1 MKGDGE
7 AGMNNG
13 GTSPV
18 QGRQFQIFL
27 DIYSPL
33 KATSPALPRPT
44 SPLQAPN
51 SPAISTSSAPHPLP
65 GVLNQPGAT
74 GDTATPSE
82 GLRGKEDQYLV
93 TFDIDPAISNQTSD
107 SGLKL
112 FDINTF
118 LAGAIDITDLL
129 NSVH

>member
-1 MKGDGE
+1 MVTG
-7 AGMNNG
+7 A
-13 GTSPV
+13 S
-18 QGRQFQIFL
+18 GRQFQIFL